1 LRDLLLLV
9 DADLAARLA
18 PEAVVEFLDKEILP
32 EFPDGEHRVVDLLAA
47 IPDSSGRRALLVHVE
62 IERSARKRIGQRL
75 WNYWLQLRV
84 RHPEP
89 LISLVVFL
97 SGGPPGAAWQVHV
110 EETAGKEVVRFRY
123 LSFGLSKLPAEELLA
138 RPEPFAWAL
147 AALAKPGP
155 LGRARLKLEA
165 LRKIAGARIREAER
179 LLLINCVE
187 TYLLLNGREAE
198 EYASLSR
205 AQESPETKTMELTW
219 ADRIE
224 AKGIKKGL
232 AKGREEGRAV
242 GVEEGRERGLL
253 EATDRLR
260 RTVLR
265 LLDQRFGKVPA
276 PLRKRLAAIRS
287 LDELS
292 AIADRI
298 LEVRSIEE
306 LGLGG

>member
-1 LRDLLLLV
+1 
-9 DADLAARLA
+9 
-18 PEAVVEFLDKEILP
+18 
-32 EFPDGEHRVVDLLAA
+32 
-47 IPDSSGRRALLVHVE
+47 SS
-62 IERSARKRIGQRL
+62 RKRIGQRL

-97 SGGPPGAAWQVHV
+97 SGGPPGAAWGVHV
-110 EETAGKEVVRFRY
+110 EETIGEEDVRFRY
-123 LSFGLSKLPAEELLA
+123 RSYGISKLPAADLLA
-138 RPEPFAWAL
+138 RPEPLAWAL

-165 LRKIAGARIREAER
+165 LHKIAKAQVRESER

-187 TYLLLNGREAE
+187 TYLTLNGGEAE

-205 AQESPETKTMELTW
+205 AHESPEIQTMELTW

-224 AKGIKKGL
+224 AKGIEKGL
-232 AKGREEGRAV
+232 EKGREGALQEGA
-242 GVEEGRERGLL
+242 
-253 EATDRLR
+253 DRLR

-265 LLDQRFGKVPA
+265 LLGQRFGEVPSL
-276 PLRKRLAAIRS
+276 LRERLAAMRS
-287 LDELS
+287 VDELS
-292 AIADRI
+292 EIADRI
-298 LEVRSIEE
+298 LEVQSIEE

>member
-47 IPDSSGRRALLVHVE
+47 IPDSSGGRALLVHVE
-62 IERSARKRIGQRL
+62 IERRARKGIGQRL

-97 SGGPPGAAWQVHV
+97 SGGPPGAVWGVHV
-110 EETAGKEVVRFRY
+110 EEPIGEEDVRFRY
-123 LSFGLSKLPAEELLA
+123 RSYGISKLPAETLLA
-138 RPEPFAWAL
+138 RPEPLAWAL
-147 AALAKPGP
+147 AALAAPGP
-155 LGRARLKLEA
+155 LGRARLKFEA
-165 LRKIAGARIREAER
+165 LHKIAKAQVRESER

-187 TYLLLNGREAE
+187 TYLTLNGRETE
-198 EYASLSR
+198 EYASLYR
-205 AQESPETKTMELTW
+205 ALESPETVTMELTW

-224 AKGIKKGL
+224 AKAMK
-232 AKGREEGRAV
+232 KGREGALHEGA
-242 GVEEGRERGLL
+242 
-253 EATDRLR
+253 DHLR
-260 RTVLR
+260 RLVLR
-265 LLDQRFGKVPA
+265 HLGQRFGKVPA

-298 LEVRSIEE
+298 FEVQSIEE